1 MNRKM
6 VEYCFGFTP
15 LNESESEKIKERIRQ
30 IFFNVNINRT
40 HLCIK
45 PIVMKSNKHNSMSFA
60 SKSVNHPSEQLT
72 TVSSEQLTTVSSEQ
86 LTTVSSEQLTTVSY
100 EEACITDYRD
110 EQLDILHDPEDDNLY
125 DPRGRFFPSVDG
137 FDDEEDIEF

>member
-15 LNESESEKIKERIRQ
+15 LNQSESEKIKERIRQ

-60 SKSVNHPSEQLT
+60 SKSVTRPSEHLT
-72 TVSSEQLTTVSSEQ
+72 TVSF
-86 LTTVSSEQLTTVSY
+86 

>member
-1 MNRKM
+1 MDLNLLKVIKLQYTKNKRKNK
-6 VEYCFGFTP
+6 TNP
-15 LNESESEKIKERIRQ
+15 
-30 IFFNVNINRT
+30 FNVNINRT

-45 PIVMKSNKHNSMSFA
+45 PIVMRSNKHNSMSFA

-72 TVSSEQLTTVSSEQ
+72 TVS
-86 LTTVSSEQLTTVSY
+86 Y

-110 EQLDILHDPEDDNLY
+110 EQSDILHDPEDDNLY

-137 FDDEEDIEF
+137 FDNEEDIEF